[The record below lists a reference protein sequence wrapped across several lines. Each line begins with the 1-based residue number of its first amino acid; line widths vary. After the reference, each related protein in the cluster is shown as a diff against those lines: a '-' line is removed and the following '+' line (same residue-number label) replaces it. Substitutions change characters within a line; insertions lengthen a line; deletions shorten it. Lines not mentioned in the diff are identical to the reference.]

1 MTNCPGGEM
10 VDTTDSK
17 SVVERRAG
25 SSPARGTINKTV
37 TIFELNRKQM
47 MKKLNIDQVAEFI
60 RAQTPETKIYLG
72 CDSERVKIN
81 GDWHADYVL
90 AIVVHINGNNGC
102 KLFGEVHRER
112 DYDGKPGKPAM
123 RLMTEVYKVSELY
136 LKLAEVLEGRAVEVH
151 LDINPDEMHG
161 SSCVIS
167 QAIGYIKGTCN
178 VVPFVKPDAFAASY
192 AADRFRSLRVA

>member
-1 MTNCPGGEM
+1 MTNCPGGGM

-72 CDSERVKIN
+72 CDSERVKVN

-112 DYDGKPGKPAM
+112 DYDSKPGKPAM